1 MKLLLLLLLLI
12 NYSVFNMDLTRQTP
26 IEKSIFLKGE
36 LGVKHFYLP
45 NELIFDTGK
54 LYKLIIKNESDS
66 KHYFGSVM
74 FSKSIFTRKIQLIK
88 NSKKVAEV
96 KGIINEIEL
105 WPNETLEW
113 WFVPIKT
120 GIFKDLQCKVE
131 DIESKLNHSEMGMV
145 GTIIIK

>member
-26 IEKSIFLKGE
+26 IEKSIYLKGE
-36 LGVKHFYLP
+36 LGVEHFYLP

-88 NSKKVAEV
+88 NSKKIAEV

-120 GIFKDLQCKVE
+120 GIFEDLQCKVE

>member
-1 MKLLLLLLLLI
+1 
-12 NYSVFNMDLTRQTP
+12 MDLTRQTP
-26 IEKSIFLKGE
+26 IEKSIYLKGE
-36 LGVKHFYLP
+36 LGMKHFYLP

-131 DIESKLNHSEMGMV
+131 DIESKLTHSEMGMV